1 LRPSPV
7 RSSSSQP
14 QRTCPRGC
22 RRFTRAGASPT
33 TWSRILPAPL
43 RTLSCI
49 LRDRNFSFCAHR
61 AVQKRSRLRRRGPR
75 HLRGEGPGRAGAASA
90 GSPGSPERGAAG
102 GREPGPYPAVERL
115 PYGSCRRGLFGPR
128 PQLFGEENRCFV
140 GGGVT
145 PEGAA
150 SSYPAVAS
158 RRCPYCS
165 PGRSWSGWSFFRG
178 NPAWQRVGATRLI
191 PSGFG

>member
-1 LRPSPV
+1 MPEQVQRPGRGSSP
-7 RSSSSQP
+7 RLSERYRASSGIATSPSVP
-14 QRTCPRGC
+14 IMRPR
-22 RRFTRAGASPT
+22 
-33 TWSRILPAPL
+33 
-43 RTLSCI
+43 
-49 LRDRNFSFCAHR
+49 
-61 AVQKRSRLRRRGPR
+61 KRSRLRQRGPR
-75 HLRGEGPGRAGAASA
+75 HLRGEGPGEGPGCAGAGPA

-115 PYGSCRRGLFGPR
+115 SYGSCGRGRQRPR
-128 PQLFGEENRCFV
+128 PQLQLFGEENRCFV

-145 PEGAA
+145 SEGAA

-165 PGRSWSGWSFFRG
+165 PGRSWSGCSFFRG
-178 NPAWQRVGATRLI
+178 NPAWQRVGTTRLI